1 MFKFLDRKKI
11 ILCCDRI
18 ILCGLVMLAFILPF
32 VFHTAS
38 LISIGL
44 LIPFSAWI
52 VKIIAEKG
60 KRINITP
67 LFFPILLWGG
77 ILLISSLNSINL
89 KYSFHEF
96 RGEYLKQ
103 ILLFL
108 LIVNNIKE
116 DYKYRYLIY
125 AILLGCFFVS
135 IYTIFGY
142 FSSTAV
148 EGARATGTYGSS
160 SRLAMYFV
168 FIVPLVFSI
177 FLNTPKKLLRYVSLV
192 LFLLSS
198 FSLILTFIRGAWI
211 VCVVMVLI
219 LAFRKGKKT
228 GFSISILAL
237 IMFASLLISSPYAR
251 DRISQTIDFSSGL
264 NRILA
269 GRITLWKNSFKMIRD
284 YPLFGVGYGPDIFN
298 YPARYYNLTAIADF
312 SPPTPSSQQQ
322 PDAHNFYIQI
332 VVETGII
339 GLLVFLYFLFSFF
352 RYIFNSLN
360 RAGKNREFL
369 FTTVLIIFGMLFFG
383 LVGYFYED
391 RNALFFWFFISL
403 AASVVENKTRSKTC
417 IKAWK

>member
-1 MFKFLDRKKI
+1 MKKI
-11 ILCCDRI
+11 ILYCDRI
-18 ILCGLVMLAFILPF
+18 ILYGLILLAFVLPF
-32 VFHTAS
+32 VFHTAA
-38 LISIGL
+38 LITIGL
-44 LIPFSAWI
+44 LVPFVAWI

-60 KRINITP
+60 EGINVTP

-77 ILLISSLNSINL
+77 IILISSLNSINPQ
-89 KYSFHEF
+89 YSFHEF

-125 AILLGCFFVS
+125 ALLLACFFVS

-142 FSSTAV
+142 FSGTA
-148 EGARATGTYGSS
+148 AWKPWFPRATGTYGSKC
-160 SRLAMYFV
+160 RMAMYFI
-168 FIVPLVFSI
+168 FIIPLVFSI
-177 FLNTPKKLLRYVSLV
+177 CLNTSKKLLRYTCLG

-198 FSLILTFIRGAWI
+198 FSLVLTFTRGAWI
-211 VCVVMVLI
+211 VCAVMILI

-228 GFSISILAL
+228 GFGVSIFTLV
-237 IMFASLLISSPYAR
+237 MFAFLLIFSIQVRTRVSR
-251 DRISQTIDFSSGL
+251 TVDFPNGL
-264 NRILA
+264 NKILA
-269 GRITLWKNSFKMIRD
+269 GRITLWKNSFEVIKD
-284 YPLFGVGYGPDIFN
+284 YPLLGAGYGPNVFN
-298 YPARYYNLTAIADF
+298 YLAKDYNLTTRANF
-312 SPPTPSSQQQ
+312 SPPTSSKQQQ

-369 FTTVLIIFGMLFFG
+369 FTTVLIIFGILFFG
-383 LVGYFYED
+383 LSGYFYED
-391 RNALFFWFFISL
+391 RNALFFWLFISL
-403 AASVVENKTRSKTC
+403 AVSVAQNKTRSK
-417 IKAWK
+417 IIG